1 MLLILH
7 FRVFAG
13 SDVYRS
19 LTPLNMDCPSSD
31 DGAFNT
37 RFTNGKY
44 RPDQTSLSANEMSQ
58 RYESGEMVFSSSPPR
73 GPLATLAKGSSEV
86 SSSIETSLDMI
97 KISLRDS
104 NEECT
109 NGSSQDNMNM
119 NIDKSDN
126 KTTLTVI
133 SSVNSQQKSGKHEVQ
148 HIEKKIEP
156 NATMDCTVPSDDEYS
171 SLDRTIVDSE
181 LPSLPTDNA
190 TSSGRTPEN
199 KCEEPILLKTKPVQT
214 AVQSETDTEPISLSD
229 IKLIENSQ

>member
-1 MLLILH
+1 
-7 FRVFAG
+7 
-13 SDVYRS
+13 
-19 LTPLNMDCPSSD
+19 
-31 DGAFNT
+31 
-37 RFTNGKY
+37 
-44 RPDQTSLSANEMSQ
+44 MS
-58 RYESGEMVFSSSPPR
+58 V
-73 GPLATLAKGSSEV
+73 K
-86 SSSIETSLDMI
+86 
-97 KISLRDS
+97 S
-104 NEECT
+104 NEENT

-190 TSSGRTPEN
+190 ISSGRTPEN
-199 KCEEPILLKTKPVQT
+199 KCEESILLNTKLVQT
-214 AVQSETDTEPISLSD
+214 AEQSEKDTEPISLSD

>member
-1 MLLILH
+1 
-7 FRVFAG
+7 
-13 SDVYRS
+13 
-19 LTPLNMDCPSSD
+19 MDCPSSD
-31 DGAFNT
+31 EGAFNT
-37 RFTNGKY
+37 QFTNGKY
-44 RPDQTSLSANEMSQ
+44 RPDQTSSSANEMSQ
-58 RYESGEMVFSSSPPR
+58 RYDSGEMVFSSSPPR
-73 GPLATLAKGSSEV
+73 GPLATLAKGPSEA

-133 SSVNSQQKSGKHEVQ
+133 SSVNSHEKPGKNEAQ
-148 HIEKKIEP
+148 HIEKQIEQNAKI
-156 NATMDCTVPSDDEYS
+156 DCTVPSDDEYS

-190 TSSGRTPEN
+190 ISSGRTPEN
-199 KCEEPILLKTKPVQT
+199 KCEESILINTKFVQT
-214 AVQSETDTEPISLSD
+214 AEQSETDTEPISLSD

>member
-1 MLLILH
+1 
-7 FRVFAG
+7 
-13 SDVYRS
+13 
-19 LTPLNMDCPSSD
+19 MDCPSSD
-31 DGAFNT
+31 EGAFNT

-44 RPDQTSLSANEMSQ
+44 GPDQTSLSANEMSQ

-73 GPLATLAKGSSEV
+73 GPLATLAKGPSEA

-133 SSVNSQQKSGKHEVQ
+133 SSVNSHEKAGKNEAQ
-148 HIEKKIEP
+148 HIVEQIEQNTKI
-156 NATMDCTVPSDDEYS
+156 DCTVPSDDEYS

-190 TSSGRTPEN
+190 ISSGRTPEN
-199 KCEEPILLKTKPVQT
+199 KCEESILINTKFVQT
-214 AVQSETDTEPISLSD
+214 AEQSETDTEPISLSD

>member
-73 GPLATLAKGSSEV
+73 GPLATLAKGPSEA

-133 SSVNSQQKSGKHEVQ
+133 SSVNSHQKSGKIEVQ
-148 HIEKKIEP
+148 HIEKQIDP
-156 NATMDCTVPSDDEYS
+156 MQTIDCKVPSDDEYS

-190 TSSGRTPEN
+190 ICSGRTPEN
-199 KCEEPILLKTKPVQT
+199 KCEESILFNTKLVQT
-214 AVQSETDTEPISLSD
+214 AEQSETDTEPISLSD

>member
-1 MLLILH
+1 
-7 FRVFAG
+7 
-13 SDVYRS
+13 
-19 LTPLNMDCPSSD
+19 MDCPSSD
-31 DGAFNT
+31 EGAFNT

-58 RYESGEMVFSSSPPR
+58 RYDSGEMVFSSSPPR
-73 GPLATLAKGSSEV
+73 GPLATLAKGPSEA

-104 NEECT
+104 NEENT

-133 SSVNSQQKSGKHEVQ
+133 SSVNSHQKSGKNEVQ
-148 HIEKKIEP
+148 HLEKQIDP
-156 NATMDCTVPSDDEYS
+156 MQTIDCTVPSDDEYS

-190 TSSGRTPEN
+190 ISSGRTPEN
-199 KCEEPILLKTKPVQT
+199 KCEESIILNTKLVQT
-214 AVQSETDTEPISLSD
+214 AEQSETDTEPISLSD

>member
-1 MLLILH
+1 
-7 FRVFAG
+7 
-13 SDVYRS
+13 
-19 LTPLNMDCPSSD
+19 MDCPSSD
-31 DGAFNT
+31 EGAFNT
-37 RFTNGKY
+37 RFTNSKY

-73 GPLATLAKGSSEV
+73 GPLATLAKGPSEV

-119 NIDKSDN
+119 NADKSDN

-133 SSVNSQQKSGKHEVQ
+133 SSVNSHQKSGKNEVQ
-148 HIEKKIEP
+148 HIAKQIEP
-156 NATMDCTVPSDDEYS
+156 NATIDCTVPSDDEYS

-190 TSSGRTPEN
+190 ISSGRTPEN
-199 KCEEPILLKTKPVQT
+199 KCEEPILINTKLVQT
-214 AVQSETDTEPISLSD
+214 AEQSETDTEPISLSD

>member
-31 DGAFNT
+31 EGAFNT

-73 GPLATLAKGSSEV
+73 GPLATLAKGPSEV

-109 NGSSQDNMNM
+109 NGSSQDDMNM

-133 SSVNSQQKSGKHEVQ
+133 SSVNSHQKSGKNEAQ
-148 HIEKKIEP
+148 HIEKQIEP
-156 NATMDCTVPSDDEYS
+156 NATIDCTVPSDDEYS

-190 TSSGRTPEN
+190 ISSGRTPEN
-199 KCEEPILLKTKPVQT
+199 KCEEPILINTKLVQT
-214 AVQSETDTEPISLSD
+214 AEQSETDTEPISLSD